1 MMSDVNIIFEIENN
15 SQILRSLRSKKE
27 KKKGMIDFD
36 KTLEIF
42 GQC

>member
-15 SQILRSLRSKKE
+15 SQYYVLFVPKK
-27 KKKGMIDFD
+27 KKKGMMDFD